1 MDVPAGPIARPREL
15 LLAWIAGAALS
26 MLMTWP
32 LTAGLG
38 HLGRT
43 LGADGQFS
51 IWNVAW
57 VARTLA
63 IDPLGVYDANI
74 FYPHRRTLAYS
85 EANLAEGVLA
95 APVYW
100 VTRNPYA
107 AHNSVVLFSIASA
120 FVCAYL
126 LMRYVT
132 DDGRASAVAAVLYA
146 CCPYV
151 TTHSSHIQ
159 LLMTGGLPL
168 AMLVLH
174 RVADAPSI
182 RRGSWLGMAL
192 VAQALSCAYYG
203 IFAGLIVGL
212 GTLVLAA
219 SRQLW
224 RSREYWTAIATA
236 ALTSIAWVL
245 PFFVPYARVLQESGF
260 RRTLQDAARWAANP
274 QSYLASPA
282 HAHRWLL
289 EIAVRFERFT
299 EPLFPGMLALAF
311 GVAGIAIATQRAA
324 SGDHRSRETTVL
336 YGSIG
341 LLALWASFGPNAGVY
356 RVLFQLPLF
365 GFLRAPARL
374 GLVVVLALVVFAATA
389 IARLLSVTPA
399 RWRSVVAAALA
410 IAAIAELNVLPFPWE
425 RAPHTPA
432 SYAVLAKLPRA
443 PVAEFPFYG
452 ERSTFPLHAQ
462 YMLFSTAHW
471 MPLVNGYS
479 DVIPGDFR
487 HAAPLLASFPS
498 TDAFAVLA
506 RRRVRYIT
514 IHWDMWGP
522 RQAEIR
528 ARLEPF
534 ARHLRVLAS
543 DPQMTLYEVVSF
555 P

>member
-1 MDVPAGPIARPREL
+1 MDVPAGTIARPREL
-15 LLAWIAGAALS
+15 FLVSVAGAALS
-26 MLMTWP
+26 VLMTWP

-43 LGADGQFS
+43 IGGDGQYS

-57 VARTLA
+57 VARTLVV
-63 IDPLGVYDANI
+63 DPGDMFNANI
-74 FYPHRRTLAYS
+74 FYPHRTTLAYS
-85 EANLAEGVLA
+85 EANLAAGVLA

-126 LMRYVT
+126 LMHYLT
-132 DDGRASAVAAVLYA
+132 QDNRASAIAAVLYA

-168 AMLVLH
+168 AMLLLH
-174 RVADAPSI
+174 RLADAPSI
-182 RRGSWLGMAL
+182 PRGGWLGVAL

-203 IFAGLIVGL
+203 IFAALMAGIGV
-212 GTLVLAA
+212 LVLAG
-219 SRQLW
+219 SRRLW
-224 RSREYWTAIATA
+224 ASREYWTAIVTA
-236 ALTSIAWVL
+236 ALMSIVCLL
-245 PFFVPYARVLQESGF
+245 PFFLPYLRVQQETGF
-260 RRTLQDAARWAANP
+260 HRTLQDAARWAANP

-289 EIAVRFERFT
+289 DIAAHFERFT
-299 EPLFPGMLALAF
+299 EPLFPGMLVLAF
-311 GVAGIAIATQRAA
+311 GIAGIAIAMRRAA
-324 SGDHRSRETTVL
+324 SGDRASRETAML

-341 LLALWASFGPNAGVY
+341 VLAFWASFGPNAGLY
-356 RVLFQLPLF
+356 RLLFYFPLF
-365 GFLRAPARL
+365 AFLRAPARL
-374 GLVVVLALVVFAATA
+374 GVVVVLSLAVFAAIA
-389 IARLLSVTPA
+389 IEGLLGVTPTL
-399 RWRSVVAAALA
+399 WRSLVAAILP

-425 RAPHTPA
+425 RAPQTPA
-432 SYAVLAKLPRA
+432 AYAVLAKLPRG

-452 ERSTFPLHAQ
+452 ERATFPLHAQ

-479 DVIPGDFR
+479 DVIPADFR
-487 HAAPLLASFPS
+487 QAAPMLSSFPS
-498 TDAFAVLA
+498 TDAFAALA
-506 RRRVRYIT
+506 RRHVRYLT

-543 DPQMTLYEVVSF
+543 DPQMTLYEVISF